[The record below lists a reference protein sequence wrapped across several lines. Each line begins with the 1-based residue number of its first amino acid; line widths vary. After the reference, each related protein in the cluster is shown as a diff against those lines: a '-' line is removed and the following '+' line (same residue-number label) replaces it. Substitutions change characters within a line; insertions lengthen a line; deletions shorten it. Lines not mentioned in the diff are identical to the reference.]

1 MRASWSS
8 NLAAA
13 SGARSLY
20 FTCCSL
26 MLAIA
31 GPLSGQR
38 RESGALATPARP
50 AFVARSVCFALRRGR
65 PGPEPELGCLSA
77 ALSVLVQARLVPR
90 GTDAPAQHAARGA
103 GLAADHPAVALP
115 AVHPPPRRRAHAAH
129 ADPRP

>member
-13 SGARSLY
+13 SAASSLY

-77 ALSVLVQARLVPR
+77 ALSVLVQARLVQRVTP
-90 GTDAPAQHAARGA
+90 APAQRASPEARLATRPPAA
-103 GLAADHPAVALP
+103 
-115 AVHPPPRRRAHAAH
+115 
-129 ADPRP
+129 